1 MYHAYRSPCVREVQL
16 FHKIPLNGKPFK
28 DKRYALNNFNRFNE
42 FSRNLNRLQGEVPF
56 SELLAPK
63 FMVRFT
69 NFTSFDDLLA
79 KSGFKLD
86 TVEDFVNI
94 SDRERDAFIASNTR
108 FANWDAMLQKA
119 FEEYAQQKSGI

>member
-1 MYHAYRSPCVREVQL
+1 M
-16 FHKIPLNGKPFK
+16 
-28 DKRYALNNFNRFNE
+28 NNFNRFNE

-56 SELLAPK
+56 SELLPPK

-79 KSGFKLD
+79 KSGFKVD

-94 SDRERDAFIASNTR
+94 PDRERDAFIASTTR
-108 FANWDAMLQKA
+108 FANWDEMQQKA
-119 FEEYAQQKSGI
+119 FEEYAQRKLGI